1 MPIPVVT
8 DDIEITIENT
18 GGGGGGGSL
27 PPFRGD
33 GDGDGDDSAKKR
45 PSGGSSVNR
54 YKTGISLGIVSIL
67 MFFMALVS
75 AFLVRKGTS
84 NDWIPVH
91 LPVLIWI
98 NTAVLLASSATLE
111 VARERLARLDMRAF
125 RKIWLATTALGILFL
140 IGQIF
145 VWKQLAAQGIFIA
158 SNPASSFFYIFTGA
172 HGIHLLGGVGALVF
186 VAMRKVEA
194 RGVSLAMA
202 AEVTGYYWHFMD
214 GLWVFLLM
222 ILFLGR

>member
-8 DDIEITIENT
+8 DDIEIIIENT
-18 GGGGGGGSL
+18 GGGGGGGIR
-27 PPFRGD
+27 PPTR

-45 PSGGSSVNR
+45 PSGGSSLNR
-54 YKTGISLGIVSIL
+54 YKTGISLGILSIL

-91 LPVLIWI
+91 LPLLIWI

-111 VARERLARLDMRAF
+111 VARERLARLDISGF
-125 RKIWLATTALGILFL
+125 RKIWMVTTALGILFL
-140 IGQIF
+140 IGQVF

-158 SNPASSFFYIFTGA
+158 TNPASSFFYIFTGA
-172 HGIHLLGGVGALVF
+172 HGVHLLGGVGALIF
-186 VAMRKVEA
+186 VAIRQAEA
-194 RGVSLAMA
+194 RGVSLSMA

-222 ILFLGR
+222 ILFLGK

>member
-1 MPIPVVT
+1 
-8 DDIEITIENT
+8 
-18 GGGGGGGSL
+18 
-27 PPFRGD
+27 
-33 GDGDGDDSAKKR
+33 
-45 PSGGSSVNR
+45 
-54 YKTGISLGIVSIL
+54 

-98 NTAVLLASSATLE
+98 NTAILLASSATLE
-111 VARERLARLDMRAF
+111 VARERLARQDTLGF
-125 RKIWLATTALGILFL
+125 RKIWLATTILGILFL
-140 IGQIF
+140 AGQIF

-186 VAMRKVEA
+186 VAMRKVQA